1 MVNSAPEVVSPK
13 FPLDAY
19 NGPSAP
25 VLPEGVEALGDIWE
39 KQVVSITGPT
49 SDQIR
54 NGRVGDRVGVPP
66 AVLAG
71 PAGANGVQPSESG
84 DYDMQL
90 PVFVLVGGVPT
101 PVSAQ
106 AAIVVTTTPKR
117 LKEGT
122 HLPDL
127 MLSRALRL
135 AVGVQ
140 DHLGNS
146 GDLDT
151 RVAPSTV
158 RFCVAKV
165 NGTPAILLIDQRI
178 EEAPT
183 A

>member
-1 MVNSAPEVVSPK
+1 MVNSAPEVASPK

-25 VLPEGVEALGDIWE
+25 VLPEGVEALGE
-39 KQVVSITGPT
+39 VFEHQVVSITPKT
-49 SDQIR
+49 ADQIR
-54 NGRVGDRVGVPP
+54 HGRVGDIVGVPP

-71 PAGANGVQPSESG
+71 SAGANGVQPSESG

-90 PVFVLVGGVPT
+90 PVFVLIGGVPT
-101 PVSAQ
+101 PISAQ
-106 AAIVVTTTPKR
+106 EAIVVTTTPKR
-117 LKEGT
+117 LGEGT
-122 HLPDL
+122 HLTDL

-135 AVGVQ
+135 AIGVQ

-146 GDLDT
+146 SDLST

-158 RFCVAKV
+158 RFCVARI
-165 NGTPAILLIDQRI
+165 NGKPAILLIDQRI